1 MKNKDTV
8 VLKIDN
14 KSPEKDKI
22 KKASDVLRNNGLVA
36 FPTETVYGLGA
47 NALDEKAVN
56 SIFIAKGR
64 PSDNPLIVHIEDTNM
79 LKKLVTDIPPKA
91 YELMDKFWP
100 GPLTILF
107 NKKDIIPDIVT
118 AGLSTVGI
126 RMPDHKIALELI
138 KETGLPIAAPS
149 SNTSGK
155 PSPTESEHVIE
166 DIFGKVDIIID
177 GGPTGVGIESTFLDI
192 TSEIPT
198 ILRPGG
204 VTYEDLLSVYD
215 EVRYDPALENE
226 NLIPKS
232 PGMKYTH
239 YSPKADVKIIK
250 GDLTKIPYKIIELYN
265 EYKSKNIKVGII
277 ATEQTKDEYYDNIK
291 IVIGDR
297 NNPET
302 IASNLFKTLREFDKL
317 EVEVILAEGIDE
329 IGIGKAVMNRMEK
342 AAGHDVIEVLNC
354 KL

>member
-1 MKNKDTV
+1 MNNKDTV

-22 KKASDVLRNNGLVA
+22 KKASDVLRNNELVA

-47 NALDEKAVN
+47 NALEEKAVN
-56 SIFIAKGR
+56 NIFVAKGR
-64 PSDNPLIVHIEDTNM
+64 PSDNPLIVHISDTEM
-79 LKKLVTDIPPKA
+79 IKELVTDIPPKT
-91 YELMDKFWP
+91 YELMNKFWP

-107 NKKDIIPDIVT
+107 YKKNIIPNVVT

-138 KETGLPIAAPS
+138 KETGFPIAAPS
-149 SNTSGK
+149 ANTSGK
-155 PSPTESEHVIE
+155 PSPTEPNHVIE
-166 DIFGKVDIIID
+166 DLYGKVDVIID
-177 GGPTGVGIESTFLDI
+177 GGSAGVGVESTVLDI

-204 VTYEDLLSVYD
+204 VTYEDLLTVYD

-226 NLIPKS
+226 KLTPKS
-232 PGMKYTH
+232 PGMKYRH
-239 YSPKADVKIIK
+239 YSPKAKVRIIK
-250 GDLTKIPYKIIELYN
+250 GDISKIPSKIIELYN

-291 IVIGDR
+291 IVIGNR

-342 AAGHDVIEVLNC
+342 AAGNDVTVVI
-354 KL
+354 

>member
-1 MKNKDTV
+1 MKNKDTI

-22 KKASDVLRNNGLVA
+22 KRAADVLRNNGLVT

-47 NALDEKAVN
+47 NALSEEAVKG
-56 SIFIAKGR
+56 IFTAKGR
-64 PSDNPLIVHIEDTNM
+64 PGDNPLIVHISHTEM
-79 LKKLVTDIPPKA
+79 LKELVTDIPSKA

-107 NKKDIIPDIVT
+107 YKKDIIPDIVT
-118 AGLSTVGI
+118 ARLSTVGI
-126 RMPDHKIALELI
+126 RMPDHKIALDLI

-177 GGPTGVGIESTFLDI
+177 GGPTGVGVESTFLDI

-204 VTYEDLLSVYD
+204 VTHEDLLTVYD

-226 NLIPKS
+226 NLTPKS

-250 GDLTKIPYKIIELYN
+250 GDLTKIPSKIKELYEN
-265 EYKSKNIKVGII
+265 YSSKNIKVGII
-277 ATEQTKDEYYDNIK
+277 ATEQTINEYNDYIK

-297 NNPET
+297 NNPKT
-302 IASNLFKTLREFDKL
+302 IAANLFKTLREFDKL
-317 EVEVILAEGIDE
+317 GVEIILAEGIDE

-342 AAGHDVIEVLNC
+342 AAGHDVTVVIGN
-354 KL
+354 